1 MSILNF
7 KAMETI
13 IMERYELVYTSYG
26 YDGNSL
32 HNLIAFLYDFIA
44 KIIRENRNSS
54 NANK

>member
-44 KIIRENRNSS
+44 KIIRENRKSS